1 MLIISIVFNPF
12 ISFIPGGSEGKAS
25 ARNAGD
31 RGLISG
37 LGRSPGEGHG
47 NPTPVFLLG
56 ESHGQRS
63 LVGYNIVHGVTESR
77 TRLSDF
83 TSLHLTHLLILN
95 TFCLCASH
103 VLEGKRM
110 LNKCHVRKKSRY
122 KKRL

>member
-77 TRLSDF
+77 T
-83 TSLHLTHLLILN
+83 
-95 TFCLCASH
+95 
-103 VLEGKRM
+103 
-110 LNKCHVRKKSRY
+110 
-122 KKRL
+122 